1 MAREPCRTGGGT
13 DGSRVGGGTIGVRV
27 GSATTGSRTAADCGN
42 GSLDGA
48 GTDSGTN
55 KRVRALRRITRH
67 NVAIILVAVAAATSS
82 LDLSA
87 QEAADG
93 AQLLTQSGCAICH
106 GADGQGTAA
115 GPSLAAGTLSLDE
128 FVAAVRQATRTMP
141 AYAAE
146 VLPDEDLTRMFAFLE
161 VQTAEPAAGRA
172 DVGAE
177 LYSAYGCY
185 SCHANEAQGGQ
196 HGPRLGPDPITFARF
211 SWYTRHPTRTMPPYS
226 AVVLSDQDM
235 ADIYA
240 FVEAQPQPPPLESI
254 PLLAP

>member
-1 MAREPCRTGGGT
+1 MT
-13 DGSRVGGGTIGVRV
+13 VR
-27 GSATTGSRTAADCGN
+27 
-42 GSLDGA
+42 
-48 GTDSGTN
+48 
-55 KRVRALRRITRH
+55 
-67 NVAIILVAVAAATSS
+67 NVAIGLIGAAATTTS
-82 LDLSA
+82 LSLNA
-87 QEAADG
+87 QEPTDG
-93 AQLLTQSGCAICH
+93 AELLARSGCAVCH
-106 GADGQGTAA
+106 GSEGQGTDA

-128 FVAAVRQATRTMP
+128 FVASVRQATRTMP

-161 VQTAEPAAGRA
+161 AQTAEPAAAGRA

-196 HGPRLGPDPITFARF
+196 HGPRLGPDPITFTRF

>member
-1 MAREPCRTGGGT
+1 M
-13 DGSRVGGGTIGVRV
+13 IGRGNCSA
-27 GSATTGSRTAADCGN
+27 GSAS
-42 GSLDGA
+42 GA
-48 GTDSGTN
+48 S
-55 KRVRALRRITRH
+55 KQVRA
-67 NVAIILVAVAAATSS
+67 ILGKTTHAAAIVLAAVTVTISPH
-82 LDLSA
+82 LNA
-87 QEAADG
+87 QEANDG
-93 AQLLTQSGCAICH
+93 TDLLAQSGCAICH
-106 GADGQGTAA
+106 GSEGQGTDA
-115 GPSLAAGTLSLDE
+115 GPSLAASTLSLDE

-146 VLPDEDLTRMFAFLE
+146 VLPDEDVARMFAFLE
-161 VQTAEPAAGRA
+161 AQIAEPAAAGRA

-196 HGPRLGPDPITFARF
+196 HGPRLGPDPITFTRF

>member
-1 MAREPCRTGGGT
+1 MT
-13 DGSRVGGGTIGVRV
+13 VR
-27 GSATTGSRTAADCGN
+27 
-42 GSLDGA
+42 
-48 GTDSGTN
+48 
-55 KRVRALRRITRH
+55 
-67 NVAIILVAVAAATSS
+67 NVAISLIAAAATTTS
-82 LDLSA
+82 LDLNA
-87 QEAADG
+87 QEPTDG
-93 AQLLTQSGCAICH
+93 AELLARSGCAVCH
-106 GADGQGTAA
+106 GAEGQGTAA
-115 GPSLAAGTLSLDE
+115 GPSLAAGTLSLDD

-161 VQTAEPAAGRA
+161 VQTAEPAAAGRA

>member
-1 MAREPCRTGGGT
+1 MRY
-13 DGSRVGGGTIGVRV
+13 
-27 GSATTGSRTAADCGN
+27 
-42 GSLDGA
+42 
-48 GTDSGTN
+48 
-55 KRVRALRRITRH
+55 
-67 NVAIILVAVAAATSS
+67 VAISLIAAATTAAAN
-82 LDLSA
+82 LNA

-93 AQLLTQSGCAICH
+93 AQLLVQSGCAVCH

-115 GPSLAAGTLSLDE
+115 GPSLDASVLSLDE
-128 FVAAVRQATRTMP
+128 FVASVRQATRTMP

-146 VLPDEDLTRMFAFLE
+146 VLPDEDLTEMYAFLGTQS
-161 VQTAEPAAGRA
+161 VDPAPVGRV

-185 SCHANEAQGGQ
+185 SCHADEAQGGQ
-196 HGPRLGPDPITFARF
+196 HGPRLGPDPITYARF

-226 AVVLSDQDM
+226 AVVLTDQDM

-254 PLLAP
+254 PLLEP

>member
-1 MAREPCRTGGGT
+1 MT
-13 DGSRVGGGTIGVRV
+13 VR
-27 GSATTGSRTAADCGN
+27 
-42 GSLDGA
+42 
-48 GTDSGTN
+48 
-55 KRVRALRRITRH
+55 
-67 NVAIILVAVAAATSS
+67 NVAISLIAAATTITS
-82 LDLSA
+82 LSLNA
-87 QEAADG
+87 QEPTDG
-93 AQLLTQSGCAICH
+93 TELLARSGCAVCH
-106 GADGQGTAA
+106 GAEGQGTAA
-115 GPSLAAGTLSLDE
+115 GPSLAASTLSLDD

-161 VQTAEPAAGRA
+161 VQTAEPAAAGRA

-196 HGPRLGPDPITFARF
+196 HGPRLGPDPITFTRF

>member
-1 MAREPCRTGGGT
+1 MRMR
-13 DGSRVGGGTIGVRV
+13 
-27 GSATTGSRTAADCGN
+27 
-42 GSLDGA
+42 
-48 GTDSGTN
+48 
-55 KRVRALRRITRH
+55 
-67 NVAIILVAVAAATSS
+67 NVAISLVVAAATAAS
-82 LDLSA
+82 LSLNA
-87 QEAADG
+87 QVPADG
-93 AQLLTQSGCAICH
+93 AQLLTQSGCAVCH

-115 GPSLAAGTLSLDE
+115 GPSLDASALSLDE
-128 FVAAVRQATRTMP
+128 FVASVRQATRTMP

-146 VLPDEDLTRMFAFLE
+146 ILPDEDLSRMFAFLE
-161 VQTAEPAAGRA
+161 AQTTEPASAGRV

-185 SCHANEAQGGQ
+185 SCHADEAQGGQ

-211 SWYTRHPTRTMPPYS
+211 AWYTRHPTRTMPPYS
-226 AVVLSDQDM
+226 AVVLTDQDM